1 MGGSY
6 RIRPLDPE
14 RDRPLLE
21 RRWEAAL
28 GSVWPLTPGALDL
41 VKEGLVAERGDGG
54 NHSESGPGETDRA
67 GHGLAA
73 VAADP
78 VDRAGRGVGVVAVD
92 PAGSIPLLVVD
103 PAYQRRGVG
112 TRLLEAGM
120 ARLGRLG
127 ATTVALGSGGSDYI
141 WPGVPDDLP
150 GAVGFF
156 RARGWGFDHTVID
169 LVADLR
175 GYEAPAGVGERAG
188 RAGVSIQ
195 VMKAP
200 ERAEVMAFEAATFPD
215 WVGWF
220 ERLDSSVLVARDRA
234 GAVAGTLLFRGPL
247 GATIYEPLLGPD
259 AGTIGCVGVA
269 APARGAGV
277 GSAMVARASEL
288 LRDAGTRACHIGWT
302 RRERFYTRVGYS
314 TWRRYHMAKTAV
326 R

>member
-1 MGGSY
+1 MGESY

-14 RDRPLLE
+14 RDRPLLG
-21 RRWEAAL
+21 RLWEAAL
-28 GSVWPLTPGALDL
+28 GSVWPLAPDALDL

-54 NHSESGPGETDRA
+54 TFRGSGPGEAGRA
-67 GHGLAA
+67 G
-73 VAADP
+73 P
-78 VDRAGRGVGVVAVD
+78 GVGMVAVD

-112 TRLLEAGM
+112 TRLLDAGM
-120 ARLGRLG
+120 ARLGQLG
-127 ATTVALGSGGSDYI
+127 ATTVALGGGGDDYI
-141 WPGVPDDLP
+141 WPGVPDNLP

-188 RAGVSIQ
+188 RAGVSIE
-195 VMKAP
+195 VMAGP
-200 ERAEVMAFEAATFPD
+200 EQAEVMAFEAATFPD

-314 TWRRYHMAKTAV
+314 PWRRYHMARRTAPG
-326 R
+326 

>member
-1 MGGSY
+1 MGESY
-6 RIRPLDPE
+6 RIRPLDPG
-14 RDRPLLE
+14 RDRPLLG
-21 RRWEAAL
+21 RLWEAAL

-41 VKEGLVAERGDGG
+41 VKEGLVAERGYGER
-54 NHSESGPGETDRA
+54 HRESGPGEA
-67 GHGLAA
+67 
-73 VAADP
+73 
-78 VDRAGRGVGVVAVD
+78 DRAGRGVGMVAVD

-112 TRLLEAGM
+112 TRLLDAGM
-120 ARLGRLG
+120 ARLGQLG
-127 ATTVALGSGGSDYI
+127 ATTVAAGGGGNDYI
-141 WPGVPDDLP
+141 WPGVPDNLP
-150 GAVGFF
+150 GAVRFF
-156 RARGWGFDHTVID
+156 RARGWSFDHTVID

-188 RAGVSIQ
+188 RAGVSIE
-195 VMKAP
+195 VMAGP

-302 RRERFYTRVGYS
+302 RRERFYTRVGYAP
-314 TWRRYHMAKTAV
+314 WRRYHMARRTAPG
-326 R
+326 

>member
-1 MGGSY
+1 MGERY
-6 RIRPLDPE
+6 WIRPLDPGP
-14 RDRPLLE
+14 DRPLLG
-21 RRWEAAL
+21 RLWEAAL
-28 GSVWPLTPGALDL
+28 GSVWPLRPDALDL
-41 VKEGLVAERGDGG
+41 VKEGLVAEREDSG
-54 NHSESGPGETDRA
+54 SGPGPADLA
-67 GHGLAA
+67 GGA
-73 VAADP
+73 V
-78 VDRAGRGVGVVAVD
+78 GMVAVD

-112 TRLLEAGM
+112 TRLLEAAM
-120 ARLGRLG
+120 ARLGQLG
-127 ATTVALGSGGSDYI
+127 ATTVALGSGGDDYI
-141 WPGVPDDLP
+141 WPGVPDNLP
-150 GAVGFF
+150 GAVAFF
-156 RARGWGFDHTVID
+156 QARAWGFDHTVID

-188 RAGVSIQ
+188 QAGVSIE
-195 VMKAP
+195 VMAGP
-200 ERAEVMAFEAATFPD
+200 QRAEVMAFESATFPD

-269 APARGAGV
+269 APARGAGI

-302 RRERFYTRVGYS
+302 GRERFYARVGYS
-314 TWRRYHMAKTAV
+314 PWRRYHMARTAV
-326 R
+326 M

>member
-1 MGGSY
+1 MGESY
-6 RIRPLDPE
+6 RIRPLDPG
-14 RDRPLLE
+14 RDRPLLG
-21 RRWEAAL
+21 RLWEAAL

-41 VKEGLVAERGDGG
+41 VKEGLVAERGYGER
-54 NHSESGPGETDRA
+54 HRESGPGEA
-67 GHGLAA
+67 
-73 VAADP
+73 
-78 VDRAGRGVGVVAVD
+78 DRAGRGVGMVAVD

-112 TRLLEAGM
+112 TRLLDAGM
-120 ARLGRLG
+120 ARLGQLG
-127 ATTVALGSGGSDYI
+127 ATTVALGGGGNDYI
-141 WPGVPDDLP
+141 WPGVPDNLP
-150 GAVGFF
+150 GAVRFF
-156 RARGWGFDHTVID
+156 RARGWSFDHTVID

-188 RAGVSIQ
+188 RAGVSIE
-195 VMKAP
+195 VMAGP

-234 GAVAGTLLFRGPL
+234 GAAAGTLLFRGPL

-302 RRERFYTRVGYS
+302 RRERFYTRVGYAP
-314 TWRRYHMAKTAV
+314 WRRYHMARRTAPG
-326 R
+326 

>member
-1 MGGSY
+1 MGETYG
-6 RIRPLDPE
+6 IRPFDPG
-14 RDRPLLE
+14 RDRPLLG
-21 RRWEAAL
+21 RLWEAAL
-28 GSVWPLTPGALDL
+28 GSVWPLRPDALDL
-41 VKEGLVAERGDGG
+41 VKEGLVAEPGDG
-54 NHSESGPGETDRA
+54 SGPGRGD
-67 GHGLAA
+67 L
-73 VAADP
+73 
-78 VDRAGRGVGVVAVD
+78 AGRGVGIVAVD

-112 TRLLEAGM
+112 TRLLEAAM
-120 ARLGRLG
+120 ARLGQLG
-127 ATTVALGSGGSDYI
+127 ATTVALGSGGDDYI
-141 WPGVPDDLP
+141 WPGVPDNLP
-150 GAVGFF
+150 GAVEFF
-156 RARGWGFDHTVID
+156 RARAWRFDRTVID

-188 RAGVSIQ
+188 RAGVSIE
-195 VMKAP
+195 VMAAP
-200 ERAEVMAFEAATFPD
+200 ERAEVMAFESATFPE

-302 RRERFYTRVGYS
+302 GRERFYARVGYS
-314 TWRRYHMAKTAV
+314 PWRRYHMAKTAV
-326 R
+326 MGGATRCPTVPNQVEPR